1 MDVINILKGK
11 QISASSFVPP
21 FAPSNALDG
30 NKDNPIKRWV
40 SNTLPAYLQVDF
52 DKEYLIDQWVVYHM
66 GVIDGWENK
75 NYEMSDFFLQGSLNG
90 INWFTIDTVTDN
102 KASCTIRKIENC
114 RVKYVKLNV
123 TKGLRI
129 NKQVASCVEFEVYEG
144 YSTSISDLKKPENST
159 LEPEYEDKVNS
170 YKLYLNPDTESFK
183 ISAILFDPNAKYTIT
198 DNETVMLNSISI
210 DKCATKIIKMKIE
223 SGPLTREIVFN
234 VFRPDPTLEK
244 IEISDGGKLQ
254 PDYSP
259 DKSDGYVVWLKPEI
273 EKYTM
278 TPIPK
283 DKSATIEMK
292 DTKNGKNDIK
302 DYPII
307 SGENQS
313 IEITVTSGIE
323 KRVVQI
329 NVLRESTSLSGIG
342 IPEGGVLDPNIQPKQ
357 NVYTIFLKNLTD
369 KYTITPVTQDTKA
382 TVVMINTKTGKEI
395 TNDTQIDQGE
405 TQFVE
410 MTVKSGDAS
419 EKYNITVIRASD
431 PTIKTI
437 RFNGARTQI
446 TDDNCSAILNASSF
460 SITGVAKD
468 SATAIIKYS
477 DVEYSNGATISY
489 IAGIDKVYVIG
500 HSAVGRDSHTYT
512 VNITKV

>member
-1 MDVINILKGK
+1 M
-11 QISASSFVPP
+11 
-21 FAPSNALDG
+21 
-30 NKDNPIKRWV
+30 
-40 SNTLPAYLQVDF
+40 
-52 DKEYLIDQWVVYHM
+52 
-66 GVIDGWENK
+66 
-75 NYEMSDFFLQGSLNG
+75 
-90 INWFTIDTVTDN
+90 
-102 KASCTIRKIENC
+102 
-114 RVKYVKLNV
+114 
-123 TKGLRI
+123 
-129 NKQVASCVEFEVYEG
+129 
-144 YSTSISDLKKPENST
+144 KKPENST

-170 YKLYLNPDTESFK
+170 YKLYLNPDTKSFK

-419 EKYNITVIRASD
+419 EKYNITVIRA
-431 PTIKTI
+431 
-437 RFNGARTQI
+437 Q
-446 TDDNCSAILNASSF
+446 CHL
-460 SITGVAKD
+460 
-468 SATAIIKYS
+468 
-477 DVEYSNGATISY
+477 
-489 IAGIDKVYVIG
+489 DKHFVC
-500 HSAVGRDSHTYT
+500 
-512 VNITKV
+512 